1 MSIQLAPGSPCT
13 LVHLAD
19 SEIHFRTADE
29 AQTWAFGE
37 VGVHAIEPAQTP
49 CWTAYCDNPACE
61 APEGDED
68 GNATHVPGNTQA
80 EAEER
85 LQELK
90 RTPTGAL
97 LCEPCRA
104 GHPPVTADHG

>member
-1 MSIQLAPGSPCT
+1 MSIQRVTGEPCWA
-13 LVHLAD
+13 VHLAD
-19 SEIHFRTADE
+19 SEIHFPSTDQ
-29 AQTWAFGE
+29 AQKWAVGE
-37 VGVHAIEPAQTP
+37 PGVRAIEPAQTP
-49 CWTAYCDNPACE
+49 CWTAHCDNPACE

-68 GNATHVPGNTQA
+68 GNASHVPGGTQA

-90 RTPTGAL
+90 RTPAGAL

-104 GHPPVTADHG
+104 AQTTN